1 MKISDDDLSTAMQKI
16 LSKYGNDVRDVVRR
30 LVKKAGEEARD
41 ELKQTSPRRTGR
53 YAEHWM
59 TSGYTWSTSGAE
71 VTVSVAPPHYR
82 LTHLLEY
89 GHANRNGGRTPA
101 KVHIKPV
108 EEEVKRE
115 LEKNVRQA
123 IENV

>member
-1 MKISDDDLSTAMQKI
+1 MKISSSNISSEMQKI

-41 ELKQTSPRRTGR
+41 ELRQTSPKRTGR
-53 YAEHWM
+53 YAKHWR
-59 TSGYTWSTSGAE
+59 TSEYTWSSLGAE
-71 VTVSVAPPHYR
+71 ITVSVAPPHYR
-82 LTHLLEY
+82 LTHLLEN

-115 LEKNVRQA
+115 LEKNIRQA